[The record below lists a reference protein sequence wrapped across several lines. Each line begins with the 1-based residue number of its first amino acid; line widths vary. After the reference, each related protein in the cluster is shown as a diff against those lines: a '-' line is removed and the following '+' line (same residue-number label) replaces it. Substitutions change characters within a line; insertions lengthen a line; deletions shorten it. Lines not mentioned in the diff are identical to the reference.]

1 MNMSKQ
7 KLIVKALDT
16 LSTGSGCIKTCKYV
30 QSVSLRSRSTLAG
43 GQPVS
48 DGKSIETENERE
60 RARVQDAE
68 RVAAGPAMSRPQDP
82 SRPAN
87 SLIEKAE
94 VMLGLQSLQ
103 PHAG

>member
-1 MNMSKQ
+1 MNMSKE

-60 RARVQDAE
+60 RGECRMRGE
-68 RVAAGPAMSRPQDP
+68 PPLGPR
-82 SRPAN
+82 
-87 SLIEKAE
+87 
-94 VMLGLQSLQ
+94 
-103 PHAG
+103 